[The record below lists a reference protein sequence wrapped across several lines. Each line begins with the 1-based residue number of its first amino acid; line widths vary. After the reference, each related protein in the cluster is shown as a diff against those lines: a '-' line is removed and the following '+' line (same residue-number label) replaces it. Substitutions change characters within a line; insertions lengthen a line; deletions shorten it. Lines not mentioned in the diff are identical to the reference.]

1 MAFSG
6 VRRGSAEILEEQDG
20 DRTICA
26 HKSPSRFFIS
36 FNMNLAGCLVRN
48 VRGVENN
55 GSAWDAAMRSNF
67 RKGTAGCG
75 RGSPGSATS
84 ETAYSIVLQAS
95 QDHSIR
101 DGNVVHPFSS
111 SIVEHSQRATCVGSK
126 FGKCPER
133 TVTTS
138 SAVTPSPRRWHGAM
152 SSQVPPIGRKP
163 PVETVS
169 STIEEDA
176 STQKI
181 GSRLLG
187 GHQFADKSSTG
198 FSIRKKENT
207 IDDKDGYDDN
217 GENQDE
223 ESKDVEDISNDD
235 DDDDDDD
242 DDVVVE
248 DEEEEIQAE
257 DDEDESAELSE
268 ADKSKDSEGNQEEV
282 EKSKSI
288 ERKEMEREAEVKDKE
303 EDYGTMNVL
312 GWSFKLS
319 AGSVSK
325 STTTKDTKEV
335 KYRKDVVEDEDKEKK
350 KSTIVKEK
358 EDKKDI
364 KGDVKIEGESTIL
377 LKQEKK
383 SPKKDSG
390 YVERETLDDS
400 KDDDDDHDDGKD
412 NDNEIEDKL
421 KVSPATS
428 KKLEKVRHAD
438 KDKVRSIEHTD
449 SKSIEKVKIELKIP
463 AEKVKNEVQQIVEE
477 SKKIGATK
485 PTKTASDEDKE
496 MKKAKSAKVTKIKIE
511 QEKKVKKS
519 GSIEPVKYE
528 ESDEDKKAKKAETVK
543 LTKTEPGSSK
553 ASLKSEEKRK
563 APAKTET
570 PKATT
575 KSKDEVEKSVKRK
588 VKRAV
593 PETARNETK
602 SKTKEHRDATKNLA
616 DLNDKILRVPSFVPN
631 FTAVED
637 TNCQQHG
644 KIFLRQ
650 LRGYKL
656 WALQMLDSNAK
667 IPSSLLRGNVNQ
679 FGDFDQCLGIT
690 SHVKMGN
697 NTIKIQGKYCLATID
712 LYATQQDMKLPVHLM
727 QARTFIKGN
736 MHDPGHFIPRF
747 TTINWALCLPAACT
761 AKDAEISLIDA
772 LSYYNSTSGI
782 RFTVDVNPDMCYIK
796 QRSRNYSKETIGVL
810 YFYAAVVCL
819 VIIATIRD
827 YLVMSEGKGNYSER
841 IIMAFSLRRTVKYLF
856 KEIKSNS
863 KDIACLHGLRSVFM
877 IIIYFAHRI
886 IPLSRIP
893 YANRVVFTE
902 FANNPI
908 SCLLRVS
915 SLYTD
920 SFLLLSG
927 LLTAYNMVKELTS
940 RGEIRWFCRF
950 IVRFIRLTPALIVII
965 FWYAFVMEHIG
976 SGPLWNNIIV
986 DNAELCKKNAW
997 TNLLYIQNF
1006 FPFEEMCATH
1016 THQLALDM
1024 QLSLLAPILVF
1035 FLHYKPI
1042 IGIILLF
1049 FLIQVSATLRY
1060 IATINN
1066 NLSIVIFH
1074 GMSLKQLYKVANL
1087 SYILALHR
1095 ATPYACGVGLGV
1107 LLHYTGKSVKIPKVF
1122 VILGWLIAMSF
1133 GTWSLFSPWR
1143 TAKRD
1148 YVYDVEEATHYTVIS
1163 PVSWAIA
1170 LCWTIF
1176 ACFTDHG
1183 GIINRFLSNYWFVIF
1198 SRISYAIYLTQFPVF
1213 FYNVGTTRY
1222 TTEFQEHR
1230 MIDFLEIFVVICV
1243 SIVVTLLFDL
1253 PMQEVR
1259 NVIMESTDSLSTDV
1273 PIEKLGTD
1281 ETNETKSKESV
1292 KKIVNGAKI
1301 FEDDEATSAGWDWQK
1316 NVIEADIELRN
1327 ESIKD
1332 EGIANIP
1339 GLKKSEERRK
1349 SFIGYDDGEKH
1360 IERGRINR
1368 RIPYSFD
1375 SEEETM
1381 EYFRNQKEEETRR
1394 NRRSVSRTKEIKR
1407 SMPIEIEDDYIRR
1420 RSEEGYSNQYRRSE
1434 SKERSSVREH
1444 DDYRSWEFINKERST
1459 SIGPDSMR
1467 FLTESEEY
1475 VPRSSRRSVAKSMD
1489 SRRTFSSGSEDEPPV
1504 QRRSKHDR
1512 RYPSVEPKVSDEEEW
1527 EEELRIRRRR
1537 YMEKLASQQSDSAE
1551 EEDITSLRRR
1561 SSAEGRI
1568 ALLKDPSGNENMDAW
1583 TVSVGPRI
1591 AQLGSSQEPS
1601 EPEDDA
1607 SYLQRR
1613 EYREKAPP
1621 FRENPYSEEKDSSVR
1636 DDKDVASFNFV
1647 LTKDSKRKSVQD
1659 LTKLDDSDLTE
1670 SGWSLVKEEG
1680 IEILPKSS
1688 LGLYK
1693 RESIIKSQASE
1704 EDPEYYLPERPKL
1717 VQQEQEHPFK
1727 KAWQMQKSRSEEDAL
1742 AYIVKD
1748 KKLVQ
1753 SETKKDDDAST
1764 SKIDTTGEKSQD
1776 FEDLVTEE
1784 TDKLSVW
1791 HDRSTDTEDNQ
1802 QSSKSEIESDIESTS
1817 VRQSS
1822 NTDVDESGPCSV
1834 SETDSDTSRFVWPT
1848 EDEQFEMYKTGPRR
1862 KSMET
1867 NCDWEEEET

>member
-1 MAFSG
+1 MALALLG
-6 VRRGSAEILEEQDG
+6 IIRWAIILLLYN
-20 DRTICA
+20 CSYA
-26 HKSPSRFFIS
+26 
-36 FNMNLAGCLVRN
+36 
-48 VRGVENN
+48 
-55 GSAWDAAMRSNF
+55 F
-67 RKGTAGCG
+67 R
-75 RGSPGSATS
+75 
-84 ETAYSIVLQAS
+84 
-95 QDHSIR
+95 IR
-101 DGNVVHPFSS
+101 DGSVVHPFSS

-133 TVTTS
+133 TMTTS
-138 SAVTPSPRRWHGAM
+138 NAVTPSPRRWHGAM

-187 GHQFADKSSTG
+187 NQFADKSSAG
-198 FSIRKKENT
+198 FSLRKKEST
-207 IDDKDGYDDN
+207 INDKDDYDDN
-217 GENQDE
+217 GENQSE
-223 ESKDVEDISNDD
+223 ERKNVKDINNNGNDV

-242 DDVVVE
+242 DDVIVE

-257 DDEDESAELSE
+257 DEEDESVELRK
-268 ADKSKDSEGNQEEV
+268 ADKSEDYEKKQEEA
-282 EKSKSI
+282 EKFKSI
-288 ERKEMEREAEVKDKE
+288 ERKETEREAEVKDKE
-303 EDYGTMNVL
+303 KDYSSMNVL
-312 GWSFKLS
+312 GWSFKLG
-319 AGSVSK
+319 AGSISK

-335 KYRKDVVEDEDKEKK
+335 KYRKDVVEDEDKEKR

-364 KGDVKIEGESTIL
+364 KGDVKIEGESSIL
-377 LKQEKK
+377 LKQQKK
-383 SPKKDSG
+383 SQKQDSE
-390 YVERETLDDS
+390 YVARETDDS
-400 KDDDDDHDDGKD
+400 KDDNDDDDDDDDEDKND
-412 NDNEIEDKL
+412 NDNEIQDKL
-421 KVSPATS
+421 KVSTPTS
-428 KKLEKVRHAD
+428 KKLEKVRYAD
-438 KDKVRSIEHTD
+438 KDKVKSVEDTD
-449 SKSIEKVKIELKIP
+449 NKSIEKVKVEAKIP
-463 AEKVKNEVQQIVEE
+463 AEKVQNEVQQIMEE
-477 SKKIGATK
+477 SKKIITTK
-485 PTKTASDEDKE
+485 PTKSELDEEKE
-496 MKKAKSAKVTKIKIE
+496 MKKVKSAKVTKIKIE
-511 QEKKVKKS
+511 EEKKVKKS
-519 GSIEPVKYE
+519 ESIEPAKY
-528 ESDEDKKAKKAETVK
+528 ESDEDKKGKKVETIK
-543 LTKTEPGSSK
+543 STKTEPGSSK
-553 ASLKSEEKRK
+553 SSLKSEEKRK
-563 APAKTET
+563 PTSKTIT

-575 KSKDEVEKSVKRK
+575 KSKDELEKSIKRK
-588 VKRAV
+588 VKREI
-593 PETARNETK
+593 PQTARNETK
-602 SKTKEHRDATKNLA
+602 SKTKEHKDATKNLA
-616 DLNDKILRVPSFVPN
+616 DLNDKILHVPSFVPN

-637 TNCQQHG
+637 ANCQQHG

-667 IPSSLLRGNVNQ
+667 IPSGLLRGNVNQ
-679 FGDFDQCLGIT
+679 LGDFDQCLGIT

-712 LYATQQDMKLPVHLM
+712 LHAVRPDMKLPVNLM

-736 MHDPGHFIPRF
+736 MRYPEHFIPRF
-747 TTINWALCLPAACT
+747 TTVNWALCLPAACT
-761 AKDAEISLIDA
+761 AKDAEITLMDA

-782 RFTVDVNPDMCYIK
+782 RFIVDVNPDMCYMK

-827 YLVMSEGKGNYSER
+827 YLIISEGKGNYSER

-856 KEIKSNS
+856 KEIKSSS
-863 KDIACLHGLRSVFM
+863 KDITCIHGLRSVFM
-877 IIIYFAHRI
+877 MLIFVAHLI
-886 IPLSRIP
+886 IPYSRIP
-893 YANRVVFTE
+893 YANRVVITE
-902 FANNPI
+902 ITNNPI
-908 SCLLRVS
+908 SCVLRVS

-940 RGEIRWFCRF
+940 RGEIRWFCRL
-950 IVRFIRLTPALIVII
+950 IVRLIRLTPALIVVI

-976 SGPLWNNIIV
+976 SGPQWNSIIV
-986 DNAELCKKNAW
+986 NNAELCKKNAW
-997 TNLLYIQNF
+997 INLLYIQNF
-1006 FPFEEMCATH
+1006 FPFEEMCAPH
-1016 THQLALDM
+1016 TYHIALDM
-1024 QLSLLAPILVF
+1024 QLSLLTPILVF
-1035 FLHYKPI
+1035 FLHCKPI

-1074 GMSLKQLYKVANL
+1074 GMSVKQLYKAANF
-1087 SYILALHR
+1087 SYILPLHR
-1095 ATPYACGVGLGV
+1095 ATPYVCGVGLGV
-1107 LLHYTGKSVKIPKVF
+1107 LLHYTGKNVKIHKVF
-1122 VILGWLIAMSF
+1122 VILGWFIAMSF

-1143 TAKRD
+1143 LAKRD
-1148 YVYDVEEATHYTVIS
+1148 YVYDVEEASHYTVIS
-1163 PVSWAIA
+1163 PIPWALA

-1183 GIINRFLSNYWFVIF
+1183 GIINRFLSNYWLVIF
-1198 SRISYAIYLTQFPVF
+1198 SRISYAIYLTQFAVF

-1222 TTEFQEHR
+1222 TTEFHLTK
-1230 MIDFLEIFVVICV
+1230 IDFLEIIVVICV
-1243 SIVVTLLFDL
+1243 SIVITLLFDL
-1253 PMQEVR
+1253 PMQEVK
-1259 NVIMESTDSLSTDV
+1259 NVIMECTDSLSID
-1273 PIEKLGTD
+1273 ISKEKLTTD
-1281 ETNETKSKESV
+1281 ETKETKSKETI
-1292 KKIVNGAKI
+1292 KKIGNGAKV
-1301 FEDDEATSAGWDWQK
+1301 FEDDEVNSSGLYWQK
-1316 NVIEADIELRN
+1316 DIIDANTKLRN
-1327 ESIKD
+1327 EILED
-1332 EGIANIP
+1332 EKIVNISR
-1339 GLKKSEERRK
+1339 LKKLEEKRK
-1349 SFIGYDDGEKH
+1349 SFMGHNEKEKH
-1360 IERGRINR
+1360 IEWERINK
-1368 RIPYSFD
+1368 RIPPYTFD
-1375 SEEETM
+1375 SEEEAM
-1381 EYFRNQKEEETRR
+1381 EYFRSQKEEEMRR
-1394 NRRSVSRTKEIKR
+1394 NRRSLSKTKEIKR
-1407 SMPIEIEDDYIRR
+1407 SMPIETEDDYIKRR
-1420 RSEEGYSNQYRRSE
+1420 NEEAYLNKYRRSK
-1434 SKERSSVREH
+1434 SKERSSFREP

-1459 SIGPDSMR
+1459 SIGPDSRR
-1467 FLTESEEY
+1467 FLNESEEY
-1475 VPRSSRRSVAKSMD
+1475 VSRASRRSVPKSMD
-1489 SRRTFSSGSEDEPPV
+1489 SRRIFSSGSEDETSV

-1527 EEELRIRRRR
+1527 EEELRIRRRQF
-1537 YMEKLASQQSDSAE
+1537 MEKLASQRSGSAE

-1568 ALLKDPSGNENMDAW
+1568 ALLKDPSDNENMDAW

-1591 AQLGSSQEPS
+1591 AQLGSSQERS
-1601 EPEDDA
+1601 EPEDDP

-1621 FRENPYSEEKDSSVR
+1621 FRENPYSEAKDTSIT
-1636 DDKDVASFNFV
+1636 DDKDVTSFNFV
-1647 LTKDSKRKSVQD
+1647 LTKDSRRKSVQD

-1680 IEILPKSS
+1680 IEMLPKSS

-1753 SETKKDDDAST
+1753 SETKKDDDSST
-1764 SKIDTTGEKSQD
+1764 SKQDTSGEKSEEFQD
-1776 FEDLVTEE
+1776 MVTEE
-1784 TDKLSVW
+1784 TETLSVW

-1802 QSSKSEIESDIESTS
+1802 QSSKSEIESDIDSIS
-1817 VRQSS
+1817 VRQSP
-1822 NTDVDESGPCSV
+1822 NTDVDDSGPCSV
-1834 SETDSDTSRFVWPT
+1834 SETDLDTSRFVWPI

-1867 NCDWEEEET
+1867 NWDWEEEET